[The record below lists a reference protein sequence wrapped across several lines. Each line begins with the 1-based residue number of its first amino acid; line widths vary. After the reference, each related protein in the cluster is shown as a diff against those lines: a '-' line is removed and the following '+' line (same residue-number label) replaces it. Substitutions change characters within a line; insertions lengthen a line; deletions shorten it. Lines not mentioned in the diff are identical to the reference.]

1 MNRHYLFVFDHVQVT
16 NEDMDDNLDDE
27 WVDLDNAV
35 KFSRSVD
42 GPVSVEPPPKR
53 VAVMDDIEDE
63 L

>member
-1 MNRHYLFVFDHVQVT
+1 
-16 NEDMDDNLDDE
+16 MDDNLDDE

-35 KFSRSVD
+35 KCSRSVD
-42 GPVSVEPPPKR
+42 GPVSVEPSPKR

>member
-1 MNRHYLFVFDHVQVT
+1 
-16 NEDMDDNLDDE
+16 MDDNLDDE

-35 KFSRSVD
+35 KRSRSVD